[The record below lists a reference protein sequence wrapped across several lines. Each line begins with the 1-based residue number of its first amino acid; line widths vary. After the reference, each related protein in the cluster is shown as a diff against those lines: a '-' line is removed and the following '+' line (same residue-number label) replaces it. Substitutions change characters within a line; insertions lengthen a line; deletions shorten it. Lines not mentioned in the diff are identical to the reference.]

1 MKLTQLTNLFSSRKP
16 VFSLVLALALMATLL
31 PQPAQAAVTCRTYHL
46 VRESDTTPFI
56 AHTYGLK
63 WHEIAQANDM
73 KPADKLTVGQSLCI
87 PTAEEEESAGRK
99 LTVRPSTDKNAGI
112 QLSVSGNRIIL
123 TLSNFSKE
131 HMYRVKVRDVSLA
144 AGGWSKLAVITIEK
158 NKTRTFRYKV
168 PEDLEDVSILNVCLK
183 DMVTDELTCRTAI
196 NP

>member
-1 MKLTQLTNLFSSRKP
+1 MKPTQFTSLFSNRKSI
-16 VFSLVLALALMATLL
+16 FSLVLALAVLAALL
-31 PQPAQAAVTCRTYHL
+31 PQPAQAATCRTYHL

-63 WHEIAQANDM
+63 WHEIAGANDLKTGE
-73 KPADKLTVGQSLCI
+73 KPEVGQILCI
-87 PTAEEEESAGRK
+87 PTPEEETTGRK
-99 LTVRPSTDKNAGI
+99 ITVRPSTDRNAGI
-112 QLSVSGNRIIL
+112 QVSVSGNRIIL
-123 TLSNFSKE
+123 KLSSFSKE

-168 PEDLEDVSILNVCLK
+168 PEDLRDVPILNVCLK
-183 DMVTDELTCRTAI
+183 DMVTDELTCRTAL